1 MKTKKQKVLN
11 SIYNFFSFVN
21 YMIAAFLACA
31 TPYPVSFFISKNLAL
46 LWWVARKN
54 VSSVKINVSKVLDLD
69 PEDARVAQIS
79 KKIYYEFA
87 KNVVDF
93 FKNGIITLEQFKK
106 NITLEGI
113 DNLKKALEKGK
124 GVVLFTAHIGNFEW
138 GASRIGAEG
147 IKIWGV
153 GLYRE
158 NRFLDK
164 YFEKNRKSKCL
175 NTLNANKMLGVFRI
189 LKNNE
194 VVAVPSDWDPAGSS
208 KTYDFLNKKV
218 LLPAGAVQIAL
229 ASGAPLIP
237 SFIVRDGA
245 YHHHQIICEPIDLI
259 REGTKEELLEKN
271 MQKIVKVLEKYI
283 TENIDQWVMF
293 HNIWATD

>member
-1 MKTKKQKVLN
+1 
-11 SIYNFFSFVN
+11 
-21 YMIAAFLACA
+21 MIAAFLACA

-46 LWWVARKN
+46 VWWFARKN
-54 VSSVKINVSKVLDLD
+54 VSNVKINVSKVLDLEPD
-69 PEDARVAQIS
+69 DDRVSKVS

-87 KNVVDF
+87 KNIVDF
-93 FKNGIITLEQFKK
+93 FKNGIITLNQFKK
-106 NITLEGI
+106 NITLEGV
-113 DNLKKALEKGK
+113 NHLKKALEGGK

-194 VVAVPSDWDPAGSS
+194 VVAVPSDWDPTGNS
-208 KTYDFLNKKV
+208 KPYDFLNKKAY
-218 LLPAGAVQIAL
+218 LPSGALQIAL
-229 ASGAPLIP
+229 ASGAPLVP
-237 SFIVRDGA
+237 SFIVRDGR
-245 YHHHQIICEPIDLI
+245 YHHHQVICEPLDLV
-259 REGTKEELLEKN
+259 REGSKEELLEKN
-271 MQKIVKVLEKYI
+271 MQKIIKVLEKYI
-283 TENIDQWVMF
+283 SENIDQWVMF
-293 HNIWATD
+293 HNIWVRD